1 MSGLFSNLLRKNS
14 MDGKSDAAPNP
25 KARIKQQQ
33 QQQQQQVVVTGEAA
47 HANKMAE
54 QQARIKSER
63 EGARFVTSLKRI
75 SYN

>member
-33 QQQQQQVVVTGEAA
+33 QQQVVVTGEAA

-63 EGARFVTSLKRI
+63 EGASFVTSLKRM

>member
-1 MSGLFSNLLRKNS
+1 

-25 KARIKQQQ
+25 KARIKQ

-63 EGARFVTSLKRI
+63 EGASFVTSLKRM